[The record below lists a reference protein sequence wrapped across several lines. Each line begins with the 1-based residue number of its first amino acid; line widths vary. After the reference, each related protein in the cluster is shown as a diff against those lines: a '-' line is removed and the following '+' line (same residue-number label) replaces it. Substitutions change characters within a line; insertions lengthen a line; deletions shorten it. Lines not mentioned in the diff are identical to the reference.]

1 MSQGRCANIEI
12 VRRRIVSACSVVS
25 GAAEPHTLLK
35 SNTNLNSS
43 NQKHLGSMLGPKNQP
58 LSVPKNQEKH
68 RKAHVITCSSLPLP
82 ATLKL
87 PWDRWAMPCKIAGA
101 RPSQWQPDPWLEAN
115 AWRLQK
121 FDERMALPG
130 SWSSKSLAQNH
141 SYLLQEVN
149 FFLGYETV
157 WEMEMRSWKKTV
169 AVCIS
174 WMLIL
179 GFKWV
184 WVWSVHNNQSVWRST
199 VTTRTTMFYSS
210 RRTL

>member
-1 MSQGRCANIEI
+1 MPSNSVMSQGRCANIEI

-87 PWDRWAMPCKIAGA
+87 PSDRWAMPCKIAGA

-130 SWSSKSLAQNH
+130 S
-141 SYLLQEVN
+141 
-149 FFLGYETV
+149 
-157 WEMEMRSWKKTV
+157 
-169 AVCIS
+169 
-174 WMLIL
+174 
-179 GFKWV
+179 
-184 WVWSVHNNQSVWRST
+184 
-199 VTTRTTMFYSS
+199 
-210 RRTL
+210 